1 MAVTPTPELLSAY
14 LDGEL
19 APADREAVERAL
31 ASDARLRRSLES
43 LRTVTVAVGRAVL
56 AEADRADFS
65 GLADRV
71 LARVPRSPTFLERL
85 RSRWIPVGGLLV
97 AAAAAAVFFLRPPPP
112 EVGPVP
118 SGVTV
123 QSVTADGPAEVQ
135 PVVMKTETGDA
146 IIWLVEHPDASSGH
160 PPASLQTDKPGV
172 QTPLPSQE
180 RPKKGEL

>member
-1 MAVTPTPELLSAY
+1 MAVTPTPEMLSAY

-19 APADREAVERAL
+19 TPVDREAVERAL

-43 LRTVTVAVGRAVL
+43 LRTVGLAVQRTVM

-71 LARVPRSPTFLERL
+71 MAHLPRSPTFLERL
-85 RSRWIPVGGLLV
+85 RSRWIPVGGMLV
-97 AAAAAAVFFLRPPPP
+97 AAAAAAVFFLRPPPD
-112 EVGPVP
+112 VAPVP
-118 SGVTV
+118 PGVTV
-123 QSVTADGPAEVQ
+123 QSATSDGPPEVQ
-135 PVVMKTETGDA
+135 PVVMKTESGDA
-146 IIWLVEHPDASSGH
+146 IIWLVEHPDASSAH